1 MSNKDLA
8 RRTKAEITFAGVNI
22 TKDIQPYLLSLTYTD
37 NEDGEADDLQLTL
50 QDRDGLW
57 LESWLAEAVEKAAS
71 GQLKIGAALLAE
83 NWQGGGQDK
92 LLDCGTFELD
102 SICAQAPPAVVTIKA
117 TALPFSAEI
126 RQTLHSRAW
135 ENYTLSGIAQELAV
149 KAGLQC
155 MYEAAADPFYSRVEQ
170 ARESDIA
177 FLQRLCRKAGL
188 NLKATGTMLVLFDQA
203 AYEQKPAVFTI
214 RRGTGAYTKY
224 KLNSGSAGTQYGS
237 CRVSYVDPATGKCI
251 EGIFKA
257 ADKSGSSQRLEVA
270 AKCANA
276 AEAIQLAEKYLRLH
290 NRFAQ
295 TASFDLPGNVEV
307 AAGLTG
313 QLEDFG
319 PTPSGRW
326 TSSGRPTASG
336 RGWSGKYIISQA
348 RHSLSGSGYTT
359 HIDLRRVL
367 EGY

>member
-1 MSNKDLA
+1 MSNKGLA

-83 NWQGGGQDK
+83 NWQSNGQDK

-102 SICAQAPPAVVTIKA
+102 SVTAQSPPAVVTIKA

-126 RQTLHSRAW
+126 RQTLHTRAW
-135 ENYTLSGIAQELAV
+135 ENYTLSGIAQELAI

-155 MYEAAADPFYSRVEQ
+155 MYDAAADPFYNRAEQ
-170 ARESDIA
+170 VQESDIA

-188 NLKATGTMLVLFDQA
+188 SLKATGIMLVLFEQQ
-203 AYEQKPAVFTI
+203 AYEQKPGVFTLK
-214 RRGTGAYTKY
+214 RGAGAYTKY

-257 ADKSGSSQRLEVA
+257 ADKSGSSQQLEIS

-276 AEAIQLAEKYLRLH
+276 AEAVQLAKKYLRRH
-290 NRFAQ
+290 NKFAR
-295 TASFDLPGNVEV
+295 TASFDLPGNVEL
-307 AAGLTG
+307 AAGLNVE
-313 QLEDFG
+313 LANFG
-319 PTPSGRW
+319 
-326 TSSGRPTASG
+326 
-336 RGWSGKYIISQA
+336 GWSGKYIISQA

-359 HIDLRRVL
+359 QIDLRRVL